1 MLCNAKK
8 FRYMKKFFAIFAV
21 ALLALVGCEP
31 NDEPKPG
38 DKSALIGEWHM
49 VEWNGEAPEFD
60 VYVEFKSNGF
70 NIYQQVYTLF
80 YEHFTGTYN
89 VSDDILTGS
98 YADGTNWACGYK
110 FMFADGKLMLQSQE
124 DTSIVS
130 VYEKCTIP
138 QAIKDEAS
146 FTRASEAKPIL

>member
-1 MLCNAKK
+1 
-8 FRYMKKFFAIFAV
+8 MKKFFAIFAV
-21 ALLALVGCEP
+21 ALFALVGCEHSGQP
-31 NDEPKPG
+31 NSG
-38 DKSALIGEWHM
+38 DASALIGEWRI

-80 YEHFTGTYN
+80 YEHFTGSYN

-98 YADGTNWACGYK
+98 YADGTSWACGYK

-146 FTRASEAKPIL
+146 FTRASEVKPIL